1 MNCFLLCPREE
12 EEEAGSRAV
21 PASVNAGGRGG
32 CALGVTAAWCGPQC
46 EGGGGGAWST
56 LASAVHCCYSVAVC
70 LFCIVVH
77 K

>member
-1 MNCFLLCPREE
+1 MLCPREE

-56 LASAVHCCYSVAVC
+56 LAPEGNTEGPGTFSHM
-70 LFCIVVH
+70 
-77 K
+77 